1 MPPNVAPPD
10 PPDRLRRV
18 PRSAPVSEDHARLR
32 ELRALLLGED
42 QTAFLERWRQVE
54 GQRFDADTLSE
65 VLPEAVRIRSR
76 RDAEQG
82 DSALG
87 EALAPAIEEG
97 IQASVERNP
106 QPLVDAIFPII
117 GPAIRRAIQQAL
129 ASSLESVNQAVEYGL
144 TWRGLRWRME
154 AWRSGLSI
162 GEVALRDTLRYRVE
176 QVFLIDTQTG
186 LLLRHAAIPSV
197 AATEGGD
204 QEGVDDA
211 DLVSG
216 MLSAVQTFVRDSFHV
231 DDTEALD
238 ALQMGDLTVWIVPG
252 PDALLAA
259 VIRGTPPQELRLLLT
274 EAIEA
279 IHRRFARDL
288 AAFDGD
294 VRPFE
299 ATDPLLYDLLVEQ
312 RKEKAG
318 VSPMLWLV
326 LLALLALLAW
336 WGWTTYDRTQRWQA
350 ALDDLDAMPGLDVL
364 VDDREWGRYRLLG
377 LRDPEAVLPDS
388 TLSRHGFGDG
398 DTARNEV
405 VARWLPYQ
413 SDDPAMVTRR
423 AARLLEAPATVTFTL
438 RGDTLVGTG
447 IAPRPWHQTAAG
459 TVRYVPL
466 VRALDLSAVQ
476 TQTQAAT
483 PTVEAA
489 VVRFGGADVLA
500 PGQDA
505 ALEAAA
511 RAVVALAEAARA
523 DDEVATLEVI
533 GHTDGTGTAARNERL
548 SQLRAGAV
556 QAVLTR
562 ALDEAGLAEWV
573 GLRTVAARDAFRLGE
588 GDSPES
594 RRVTFA
600 VQDM

>member
-1 MPPNVAPPD
+1 MPPDVAPPD
-10 PPDRLRRV
+10 SPDLLPRRSS
-18 PRSAPVSEDHARLR
+18 RASAPLSADQERLR

-54 GQRFDADTLSE
+54 GQRFDAGTLSE
-65 VLPEAVRIRSR
+65 VLPEAVRLRSQ

-97 IQASVERNP
+97 IQASVQQNP

-186 LLLRHAAIPSV
+186 LLLRHAAIPSI
-197 AATEGGD
+197 AATEGA
-204 QEGVDDA
+204 DDA
-211 DLVSG
+211 DLVSS

-274 EAIEA
+274 EGIEA
-279 IHRRFARDL
+279 IHRRFGRDL
-288 AAFDGD
+288 AAFNGD

-299 ATDPLLYDLLVEQ
+299 AADPILYDLLVEQ

-326 LLALLALLAW
+326 LLALLGLLGW

-350 ALDDLDAMPGLDVL
+350 ALDDLDATPGLDVL

-388 TLSRHGFGDG
+388 ILLRHGFGDG
-398 DTARNEV
+398 DTARNEFI
-405 VARWLPYQ
+405 ARWLPYQ

-423 AARLLEAPATVTFTL
+423 AARLLEAPATVMFTL

-447 IAPRPWHQTAAG
+447 VAPRPWHQTAAG

-511 RAVVALAEAARA
+511 RAVIALAEAARA

-548 SQLRAGAV
+548 SRLRAGAV

-562 ALDEAGLAEWV
+562 ALDGAGLAEWV

-588 GDSPES
+588 GASPES

-600 VQDM
+600 VRDM